1 MRFRDLSIRRKLTLA
16 NVLTSTLA
24 LFFASTAFIAFELL
38 IFRASIVR
46 ELSTQAAIIGYNSTA
61 ALLFNDRSS
70 AAKTLAALRA
80 EPHILAGSIYAK
92 DGAVFATYARRGVTE
107 LPPLTESMLEH
118 PGHEFKGNQLILVK
132 DIDDNGERI
141 GSVRMVSDLTEFSA
155 RLKRYLAIVGL
166 VFLASIGAAIAMS
179 SQLQRVIAGPILH
192 LVGRARIVSTEKNYG
207 VRATSTSQDE
217 LGLLIETFNEMLTQ
231 IQQRDEALEKARVDA
246 ETANRAKDEF
256 LAVVSHELRTPLTPV
271 LAWARMLRS
280 GQLDPE
286 ATTRALDSIERNV
299 KVQAQ
304 LIGDLLDVSRI
315 ISGKLRL
322 DVQQVDVAPVVETA
336 VESVRPTAEV
346 KGVRL
351 QMTIDPRAGL
361 VSGDPDR
368 LQQVVWNLLSNA
380 IKFTP
385 KEGQVQVQV
394 SRVDSHI
401 AITISDTGKG
411 IGADFLPYVFD
422 RFRQADSTIT
432 RSYGGL
438 GLGLAIVRHLVE
450 LHGGHVHAESAGEG
464 QGASFTV
471 ELPLAVV
478 QGAPS
483 PGAIHPTAS
492 SGVPFTPAP
501 TLVGVRVL
509 VVDDEPDTL
518 ETLWAILSQC
528 GAEVRT
534 AGSAVEALG
543 IMQEWPP
550 SLLVADIGMPGE
562 DGYALLR
569 KVREL
574 EADRGGTVP
583 ALALT
588 GYARV
593 EDRVKVLAA
602 GFQMHVAKP
611 IEPAELVAV
620 VANLAGWTARP
631 ETRH

>member
-1 MRFRDLSIRRKLTLA
+1 MRFRDLPIGRKLTLA

-24 LFFASTAFIAFELL
+24 LLLASTAFIAFELL
-38 IFRASIVR
+38 IFRVSMVR
-46 ELSTQAAIIGYNSTA
+46 QLSTQAAIIGYNSTA
-61 ALLFNDRSS
+61 ALLFNDRNS
-70 AAKTLAALRA
+70 AAQTLAALRA
-80 EPHILAGSIYAK
+80 EPHVLAASIYAK

-107 LPPLTESMLEH
+107 LPPLTESMLEN
-118 PGHEFKGNQLILVK
+118 PGHEFKGEQLILVQ
-132 DIDDNGERI
+132 DIDENDERI

-166 VFLASIGAAIAMS
+166 VFLASIGAAVAMS
-179 SQLQRVIAGPILH
+179 AELQRVIAGPILH
-192 LVGRARIVSTEKNYG
+192 LVGCARVVSTEKNYS
-207 VRATSTSQDE
+207 VRAVATSQDE

-231 IQQRDEALEKARVDA
+231 IQLRDEALEKARVDA

-286 ATTRALDSIERNV
+286 ATTRAVDSIERNV
-299 KVQAQ
+299 KAQAQ

-322 DVQQVDVAPVVETA
+322 DVREVDIAPVVEAA
-336 VESVRPTAEV
+336 VEAVRPTAEV

-351 QMTIDPRAGL
+351 QTTIDPQAGL

-368 LQQVVWNLLSNA
+368 LQQIVWNLLSNA

-385 KEGQVQVQV
+385 KEGQAHVRVG
-394 SRVDSHI
+394 RVDSHI
-401 AITISDTGKG
+401 EITISDSGKG
-411 IGADFLPYVFD
+411 IHPEFLPYVFD

-450 LHGGHVHAESAGEG
+450 LHGGHVRVESAGEG

-478 QGAPS
+478 QRAPG
-483 PGAIHPTAS
+483 PGSVRPTAS
-492 SGVPFTPAP
+492 GGLPFAPAP

-509 VVDDEPDTL
+509 VVDDDPDTL

-534 AGSAVEALG
+534 AGSAGEALG
-543 IMQEWPP
+543 IMAVWPP
-550 SLLVADIGMPGE
+550 TLLISDIGMPGE

-574 EADRGGTVP
+574 ESDRGGSVP

-588 GYARV
+588 AYARV
-593 EDRVKVLAA
+593 EDRVKVLAS

-620 VANLAGWTARP
+620 VANLAAWTARP
-631 ETRH
+631 ESRH